1 MAKKSKKTT
10 TKPVEESVVE
20 KTTPVVEVKEK
31 NVEEPVKDEK
41 NTNETKVTA
50 TTSKSSEP
58 VTVTSEK
65 PVVEEENKECAC
77 EKGKCTCG
85 EGSEKTSFFKKSW
98 KYVVTGVTC
107 AAVSVGI
114 TLGADAAK
122 VQETLTKAQANQVAI
137 AAATYSAEQVLTKVG
152 NIKDAESKK
161 KAINEVITEVNNA
174 MPEFI
179 KAATAVKETAKDV
192 KENIKETVENVK
204 K

>member
-20 KTTPVVEVKEK
+20 KTNPVEVK
-31 NVEEPVKDEK
+31 DE
-41 NTNETKVTA
+41 VTA
-50 TTSKSSEP
+50 TTSEPSEP

-85 EGSEKTSFFKKSW
+85 ENAEKTSFFKKSW

-137 AAATYSAEQVLTKVG
+137 AAATYSAEQVLAKFG

-161 KAINEVITEVNNA
+161 KAITEVITEVNNA

-192 KENIKETVENVK
+192 KENIKETVESVK